1 MWNLMT
7 ILVLAAAFQ
16 GLCVG
21 QTQTAPSTAEE
32 PGLAI
37 TITGTSSVRAGSKV
51 IVSVT
56 ATNRS
61 DHNIPFRVEPA
72 DYRYEVTVYDAQN
85 NMAMETERGRKVK
98 GASGRMSHL
107 GASSWLNPGES
118 TKDELA
124 ASDLY
129 DMSRPG
135 KYRIQ
140 VSRKGAKSNTIT
152 INVVP

>member
-1 MWNLMT
+1 MESDDHLSARTCFPRVVCRPDPNRA
-7 ILVLAAAFQ
+7 VDGGRA
-16 GLCVG
+16 
-21 QTQTAPSTAEE
+21 
-32 PGLAI
+32 GLAI
-37 TITGTSSVRAGSKV
+37 TITGSVSVKAGSKV

-56 ATNRS
+56 ATNHS

-98 GASGRMSHL
+98 GALGRMSHL

-124 ASDLY
+124 VSDLY

-135 KYRIQ
+135 KYRVQ
-140 VSRKGAKSNTIT
+140 VSRKGANSNTIT